1 MVLDLS
7 FSNGPLL
14 TGVNEDSDFPSA
26 PTCELGHVLR
36 DIIWRILYLRNRFGR
51 GARIMMK
58 KIVLKDSF
66 RHVPVEITRAPVFSY
81 VFSGLVVSIS
91 DCH

>member
-1 MVLDLS
+1 
-7 FSNGPLL
+7 
-14 TGVNEDSDFPSA
+14 
-26 PTCELGHVLR
+26 
-36 DIIWRILYLRNRFGR
+36 
-51 GARIMMK
+51 MMK